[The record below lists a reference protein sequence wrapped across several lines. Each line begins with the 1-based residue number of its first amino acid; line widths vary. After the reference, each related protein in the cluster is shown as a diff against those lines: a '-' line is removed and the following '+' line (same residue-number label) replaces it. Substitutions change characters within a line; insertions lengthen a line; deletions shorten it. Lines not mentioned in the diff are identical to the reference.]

1 MSDESEDPQ
10 ERKQKGLGNFIEDI
24 PVKEVSQAVSTTKR
38 SSRAKKKKKNLQI
51 EEQETRYALFTLGQ
65 IVSWT
70 ICPNIALQPI
80 PNDTTFF
87 QDSNLLDAYHKAKDD
102 KITLLEHLTPLIYV
116 KKANLPF
123 LNLEKVKFPLID
135 GHLSFIY
142 QNTLITG
149 IIKYLNIDF
158 QNKKLLSL
166 VEWFPLRNGH
176 HTEKRKLLET
186 KLRFVLLGLQ
196 NYYQLDCTQA
206 QVYLLSSQHC
216 LEERKDSLEPEE
228 LLDILGPYLETFIWE
243 KEGVTKLKQ
252 IFSHQIP
259 LYLFEIIRERGIGT
273 IGVPVLTAG
282 MTITQYEDKIEFQI
296 NKPELKIIISKTGA
310 VEKVT
315 KCHVGS
321 STCFDCPSAVR
332 TPVKI
337 LSDTETIFEEILKGL
352 KKQTLVSV
360 CPWEGK
366 LECYRK
372 ELCLKKGI
380 KGIKT
385 EHN

>member
-10 ERKQKGLGNFIEDI
+10 KRKQKGLGNFFTDL
-24 PVKEVSQAVSTTKR
+24 PDKKFSQVVSTTKE
-38 SSRAKKKKKNLQI
+38 SPRAKKKRKISQV
-51 EEQETRYALFTLGQ
+51 EEQETRYALFTLEQ
-65 IVSWT
+65 IASWI

-80 PNDTTFF
+80 ANDEIFY
-87 QDSNLLDAYHKAKDD
+87 QDFNLLDAYHQAKDD
-102 KITLLEHLTPLIYV
+102 KITLLEHLTPLVYV

-135 GHLSFIY
+135 GQLSFIY

-149 IIKYLNIDF
+149 IIKYLNIDL
-158 QNKKLLSL
+158 QNRKLLSL
-166 VEWFPLRNGH
+166 AEWFPLRNGYH
-176 HTEKRKLLET
+176 SEKRKLLET

-196 NYYQLDCTQA
+196 DFYQLDCTQA

-216 LEERKDSLEPEE
+216 LEERKDILEPEE

-243 KEGVTKLKQ
+243 KEGVIRLKQ

-282 MTITQYEDKIEFQI
+282 MTITQFEDKIEFQI
-296 NKPELKIIISKTGA
+296 KKPELKIIISKTGA

-321 STCFDCPSAVR
+321 SACFDCPSAVR

-337 LSDTETIFEEILKGL
+337 LPDTETTFEKSLKGL
-352 KKQTLVSV
+352 KKQAIVSV
-360 CPWEGK
+360 CPWEGM
-366 LECYRK
+366 LECFRK

-385 EHN
+385 ENA